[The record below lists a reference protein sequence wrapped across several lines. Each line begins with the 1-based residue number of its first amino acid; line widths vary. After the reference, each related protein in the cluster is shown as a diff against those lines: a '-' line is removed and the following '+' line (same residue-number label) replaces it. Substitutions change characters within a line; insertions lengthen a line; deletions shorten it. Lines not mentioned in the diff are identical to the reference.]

1 MKLLKE
7 LKIDTSFEDIDQEG
21 LGDYLDCWNLDVNG
35 LVDLLD
41 HGDTYNMDDNLV
53 ELDRSNM
60 IARMYENEQNAA
72 KTSH

>member
-1 MKLLKE
+1 MKLIKE
-7 LKIDTSFEDIDQEG
+7 LNIDTSFEDIDQEG

-41 HGDTYNMDDNLV
+41 HGDAYNMDDNRV

-60 IARMYENEQNAA
+60 VARMYETE
-72 KTSH
+72 

>member
-7 LKIDTSFEDIDQEG
+7 LKIDTSFKDIDQEG

-41 HGDTYNMDDNLV
+41 HGDTYNMDDNRV
-53 ELDRSNM
+53 ELDRFNM
-60 IARMYENEQNAA
+60 VARMYETE
-72 KTSH
+72 

>member
-7 LKIDTSFEDIDQEG
+7 LKIDTSFEDIDLEG

-41 HGDTYNMDDNLV
+41 HGDTYNMDDNRV
-53 ELDRSNM
+53 KLDRLNM
-60 IARMYENEQNAA
+60 VAHMYETE
-72 KTSH
+72 